1 LPRGKRRQVDKR
13 ALSLKPIRMRVLVVE
28 DEVKVARL
36 IRKALKEQG
45 FQVDLC
51 ADGAEAFETL
61 CGASYDAAVLDI
73 MLPGC
78 DGLSVVR
85 RLRDRKITVP
95 VMLVSARGETCERV
109 EGLNVGADDYLPK
122 PFSTD
127 ELVARLRAL
136 LRRSAGSGLSVY
148 QIDNLTLNLLTREV
162 RRGARKIELSARE
175 FALLEYLMRTP
186 GRVLTRTQICEAVW
200 DYHFDPGTNIVDV
213 YIQRLRRKIDGEEP
227 ERLLQTVRGVG
238 YTMRVE

>member
-1 LPRGKRRQVDKR
+1 
-13 ALSLKPIRMRVLVVE
+13 MRVLVVE
-28 DEVKVARL
+28 DEAKVAQL
-36 IRKALKEQG
+36 IRKALREQG

-51 ADGAEAFETL
+51 TDGLEAFEML

-78 DGLSVVR
+78 DGLSVLR

-95 VMLVSARGETCERV
+95 VMLVSARGETYERV
-109 EGLNVGADDYLPK
+109 EGLNIGADDYLSK

-136 LRRSAGSGLSVY
+136 LRRSTGSGLSVY
-148 QIDNLTLNLLTREV
+148 QVGNLTLNLLTREV
-162 RRGARKIELSARE
+162 RRGERKIELSARE

-200 DYHFDPGTNIVDV
+200 DYHFDPGTNVVDV
-213 YIQRLRRKIDGEEP
+213 YIQRLRRKIDEGEP

-238 YTMRVE
+238 YTMRDA